1 MSAEAVLVAS
11 GARAPVGTTAE
22 SVAAAV
28 RAGISRVR
36 LLQVPELGRQADSFI
51 ARDGLLDAKEWCGV
65 TRMAAVGA
73 SALEEVLAKLTPALP
88 PRSLDVPVLVGLPE
102 ERPGW
107 KAADASRVAASL
119 SALGSARLNLQ
130 VEPRL
135 MGHASALEGLRD
147 AVTRLGRTSRCP
159 LVIVGGIDSYHDVQT
174 LAWLRERSQWLEEGA
189 RAGFAP
195 GEAAAFVAVM
205 SAPDARRWR
214 LAPHATVRT
223 VATAHETKRIHTDDL
238 NLGEGLTAA
247 VGETLAPLEGTS
259 ETVAAIHSDL
269 NGERY
274 RSEEWGFVALRLGAS
289 FRDASAVHTPV
300 SSCGEV
306 GAATG
311 AMNLVLCAQAW
322 QRRYASGPRAL
333 LWGSS
338 EAGLR
343 AAALLEEPLSG
354 SEEGARPWPR

>member
-1 MSAEAVLVAS
+1 MGVETVLVAS
-11 GARAPVGTTAE
+11 GARAAVGTTAE

-36 LLQVPELGRQADSFI
+36 LLQVPELGRQAESFI
-51 ARDGLLDAKEWCGV
+51 ARDGLLDAQEWSGAA
-65 TRMAAVGA
+65 RMAALGA
-73 SALEEVLAKLTPALP
+73 AALDEVLAKLAPALP
-88 PRSLDVPVLVGLPE
+88 PEDVEVPVLVGLPE

-107 KAADASRVAASL
+107 RAADASCVVAAL
-119 SALGSARLNLQ
+119 SALGSERLRLR

-135 MGHASALEGLRD
+135 TGHASALEVLREAVARVGL
-147 AVTRLGRTSRCP
+147 AARCP
-159 LVIVGGIDSYHDVQT
+159 LVIVGGVDSYHDVQT
-174 LAWLRERSQWLEEGA
+174 LAWLHERNQWQEEGT
-189 RAGFAP
+189 RMGFAP

-205 SAPDARRWR
+205 AAPHARRWR
-214 LAPHATVRT
+214 LAPHGTVRAA
-223 VATAHETKRIHTDDL
+223 ATASETKLIHTEDL

-247 VGETLAPLEGTS
+247 VGEALAPLEGTREAVES
-259 ETVAAIHSDL
+259 VHSDL

-274 RSEEWGFVALRLGAS
+274 RSEEWGFVALRLGHA
-289 FRDASAVHTPV
+289 FHDASAVHTPV

-311 AMNLVLCAQAW
+311 ALNLVLCTQAW
-322 QRRYASGPRAL
+322 RRRYASGPRAL

-343 AAALLEEPLSG
+343 AAALLEEPHSG
-354 SEEGARPWPR
+354 SEEGAKPWPR

>member
-1 MSAEAVLVAS
+1 MGVDAVLVAS

-36 LLQVPELGRQADSFI
+36 RVQLPELGRQSDSFI
-51 ARDGLLDAKEWCGV
+51 ARDGLLDAQGWSGAA
-65 TRMAAVGA
+65 RMAALGA
-73 SALEEVLAKLTPALP
+73 MALEEVLARLAPAIP
-88 PRSLDVPVLVGLPE
+88 PERFDVPVLVGFPE

-107 KAADASRVAASL
+107 KTADAARVVAAL
-119 SALGSARLNLQ
+119 AALGSARLRLQ

-135 MGHASALEGLRD
+135 TGHASALEGLRD
-147 AVTRLGRTSRCP
+147 AMTRVGRAARCP
-159 LVIVGGIDSYHDVQT
+159 LVIVGGVDSYHDVQT
-174 LAWLRERSQWLEEGA
+174 LAWLRERNQWLEEGT
-189 RAGFAP
+189 RTGFAP

-205 SAPDARRWR
+205 AAPDARRWR
-214 LAPHATVRT
+214 LAPHATVRAA
-223 VATAHETKRIHTDDL
+223 ATARETKLIHTDAL

-247 VGETLAPLEGTS
+247 VGEALVPLEDTR
-259 ETVAAIHSDL
+259 EVVACVHSDL

-274 RSEEWGFVALRLGAS
+274 RSEEWGFVALRLGAA
-289 FRDASAVHTPV
+289 FRDASVIHTPV

-311 AMNLVLCAQAW
+311 ALNLVLCAQSW
-322 QRRYASGPRAL
+322 RRRYASGPRAL

-354 SEEGARPWPR
+354 SEGGVKPWPR

>member
-1 MSAEAVLVAS
+1 MGAEAVLVAS

-36 LLQVPELGRQADSFI
+36 RLQVPELGHQPASFI
-51 ARDGLLDAKEWCGV
+51 ARDGLLNSQEWSSAA
-65 TRMAAVGA
+65 RMAVMGA
-73 SALEEVLAKLTPALP
+73 AALEEVLARLAPALP
-88 PRSLDVPVLVGLPE
+88 PVNVEVPVLVGLPE

-107 KAADASRVAASL
+107 RAADASRVVAAL
-119 SALGSARLNLQ
+119 AAVGGGHLRPR

-135 MGHASALEGLRD
+135 TGHASALEVLRE
-147 AVTRLGRTSRCP
+147 AVTRVGRTARCP
-159 LVIVGGIDSYHDVQT
+159 LVIVGGIDSYHEVQT
-174 LAWLRERSQWLEEGA
+174 LTWLRERKQWLEAGA
-189 RAGFAP
+189 RTGFAP

-205 SAPDARRWR
+205 AAPDARRWG
-214 LAPHATVRT
+214 LVPHATVRA
-223 VATAHETKRIHTDDL
+223 VATARETRLIHTNDL
-238 NLGEGLTAA
+238 NLGDGLTAA
-247 VGETLAPLEGTS
+247 VNEALAPLKGTG
-259 ETVAAIHSDL
+259 EMVACVHGDL

-274 RSEEWGFVALRLGAS
+274 RSEEWGFVALRLGAV
-289 FRDASAVHTPV
+289 FRDASVIRTPV
-300 SSCGEV
+300 SNCGEV

-311 AMNLVLCAQAW
+311 ALNLVLCAQSW

-343 AAALLEEPLSG
+343 AAALLERPLSG
-354 SEEGARPWPR
+354 SGEGAKP

>member
-1 MSAEAVLVAS
+1 MGVEAVIVAA

-36 LLQVPELGRQADSFI
+36 RVQVPELGRRADSFI
-51 ARDGLLDAKEWCGV
+51 ARDGLLDAREWSGAA
-65 TRMAAVGA
+65 RMAALGA
-73 SALEEVLAKLTPALP
+73 AALEEVLARLASALP
-88 PRSLDVPVLVGLPE
+88 MEDVDVPVLVGLPE

-107 KAADASRVAASL
+107 KAADASRVVAAL
-119 SALGSARLNLQ
+119 SALGRERLRLQ

-135 MGHASALEGLRD
+135 TGHASAIEGLRE
-147 AVTRLGRTSRCP
+147 AVTRVSRAP
-159 LVIVGGIDSYHDVQT
+159 LVIVGGVDSYHDVRT
-174 LAWLRERSQWLEEGA
+174 LAWLRGRNQWLEEGA
-189 RAGFAP
+189 RTGFAP

-205 SAPDARRWR
+205 AAPDARRWR
-214 LAPHATVRT
+214 LAPHATVRAA
-223 VATAHETKRIHTDDL
+223 ATARETKRIHTDDL

-247 VGETLAPLEGTS
+247 VSEVLAPLEGARAA
-259 ETVAAIHSDL
+259 VACVHSDL

-274 RSEEWGFVALRLGAS
+274 RSEEWGFVALRLGAA
-289 FRDASAVHTPV
+289 FHDASAIHTPV

-311 AMNLVLCAQAW
+311 ALNLVLCAQSW
-322 QRRYASGPRAL
+322 RRRYASGPRAL

-343 AAALLEEPLSG
+343 AAALLEEPPSG
-354 SEEGARPWPR
+354 SEEGAKPWPR

>member
-1 MSAEAVLVAS
+1 MSTDMKLVAS

-36 LLQVPELGRQADSFI
+36 RLQVPELGRQSASFL
-51 ARDGLLDAKEWCGV
+51 ARDALLDPGEWSGAA
-65 TRMAAVGA
+65 RMAALGA
-73 SALEEVLAKLTPALP
+73 AALAEVLGKLAPALTQWNAE
-88 PRSLDVPVLVGLPE
+88 VPVLVGLPE

-107 KAADASRVAASL
+107 KSADAARVVAAL
-119 SALGSARLNLQ
+119 AAVGSARLRLR

-135 MGHASALEGLRD
+135 AGHASALEGLQE
-147 AVTRLGRTSRCP
+147 AVRRVSRAGGFP
-159 LVIVGGIDSYHDVQT
+159 LAIVGGVDSYHDVQT
-174 LAWLRERSQWLEEGA
+174 LAWLRERNQWLEAGA
-189 RAGFAP
+189 RTGFAP

-205 SAPDARRWR
+205 AAPDARRWG
-214 LAPHATVRT
+214 LVPHATVRT
-223 VATAHETKRIHTDDL
+223 ATTARETRLIHTDDL

-247 VGETLAPLEGTS
+247 VGEALAPLGGTQVQV
-259 ETVAAIHSDL
+259 ENIHSDI

-274 RSEEWGFVALRLGAS
+274 RSEEWGFVALRLGSA

-311 AMNLVLCAQAW
+311 ALNLVLCAQAW
-322 QRRYASGPRAL
+322 RRRYARGPRAL

-354 SEEGARPWPR
+354 SRVGARQ

>member
-1 MSAEAVLVAS
+1 MRAEAVLVAS

-36 LLQVPELGRQADSFI
+36 RLQVPELGRQADSFI
-51 ARDGLLDAKEWCGV
+51 ARDGLLDAQEWCGV
-65 TRMAAVGA
+65 TRMAALGA
-73 SALEEVLAKLTPALP
+73 AALEEVLAKLTPALP

-107 KAADASRVAASL
+107 RTSDASRVTAAL

-135 MGHASALEGLRD
+135 TGHASALEGLRD
-147 AVTRLGRTSRCP
+147 AVTRVGHTSRCP

-174 LAWLRERSQWLEEGA
+174 LAWLRERNQWLEEGA

-205 SAPDARRWR
+205 ATQDTRRWR
-214 LAPHATVRT
+214 LAPNATVRAA
-223 VATAHETKRIHTDDL
+223 ATAQETKRIHADDL
-238 NLGEGLTAA
+238 NLGQGLTAA

-259 ETVAAIHSDL
+259 EVVADVHSDL

-274 RSEEWGFVALRLGAS
+274 RSEEWGFVALRLGAA

-311 AMNLVLCAQAW
+311 ALNLVLCAQAW

-354 SEEGARPWPR
+354 SEEGAKPWPR

>member
-11 GARAPVGTTAE
+11 GARTPVGTTAE

-36 LLQVPELGRQADSFI
+36 LLQVPELGRQAESFI
-51 ARDGLLDAKEWCGV
+51 ARDGLLDAQEWSGAA
-65 TRMAAVGA
+65 RMAALGA
-73 SALEEVLAKLTPALP
+73 AALEEVLAKLAPALP
-88 PRSLDVPVLVGLPE
+88 PEILEVPVLVGLPE

-107 KAADASRVAASL
+107 RAADATRVVAAL
-119 SALGSARLNLQ
+119 SALSRERMRLR

-135 MGHASALEGLRD
+135 TGHASALEGLRE
-147 AVTRLGRTSRCP
+147 AMTRVSRAARYP

-174 LAWLRERSQWLEEGA
+174 LAWLRERNQWLEEGA
-189 RAGFAP
+189 RTGFAP
-195 GEAAAFVAVM
+195 SEGAAFVAVM
-205 SAPDARRWR
+205 TAPLARRWG
-214 LAPHATVRT
+214 LLPHAMVRA
-223 VATAHETKRIHTDDL
+223 VATARETKLIHTDDL

-247 VGETLAPLEGTS
+247 VGEALAPLEGTR
-259 ETVAAIHSDL
+259 EVVASVHSDL

-274 RSEEWGFVALRLGAS
+274 RSEEWGFVALRLGAA
-289 FRDASAVHTPV
+289 FRDATDIHTPV

-311 AMNLVLCAQAW
+311 ALNLVLCAQSW
-322 QRRYASGPRAL
+322 RRRYASGPRAL

-343 AAALLEEPLSG
+343 AAALLEEPLSRSG
-354 SEEGARPWPR
+354 EGAKPWPR

>member
-1 MSAEAVLVAS
+1 M
-11 GARAPVGTTAE
+11 GTTAE

-36 LLQVPELGRQADSFI
+36 LLQVPELGRQAESFI
-51 ARDGLLDAKEWCGV
+51 ARDGLLDAQEWSGAA
-65 TRMAAVGA
+65 RMAALGA
-73 SALEEVLAKLTPALP
+73 AALEEVLARLAPALP
-88 PRSLDVPVLVGLPE
+88 LENVEVPVLVGLPE

-107 KAADASRVAASL
+107 KAADASRVVAAL
-119 SALGSARLNLQ
+119 SALGSERLRLR

-135 MGHASALEGLRD
+135 TGHASALEGLRE
-147 AVTRLGRTSRCP
+147 AVTRVGRAARSP
-159 LVIVGGIDSYHDVQT
+159 LVIVGGVDSYHDVQT
-174 LAWLRERSQWLEEGA
+174 LAWLRERNQWLEEGT
-189 RAGFAP
+189 RTGFAP
-195 GEAAAFVAVM
+195 SEGSAFVAVM
-205 SAPDARRWR
+205 AAPDARRWG
-214 LAPHATVRT
+214 LVPHATVRAA
-223 VATAHETKRIHTDDL
+223 ATAHETKLIHTDDL

-247 VGETLAPLEGTS
+247 MSEALAPLEGTR
-259 ETVAAIHSDL
+259 EVAASVHSDL

-274 RSEEWGFVALRLGAS
+274 RSEEWGFVALRLGAA
-289 FRDASAVHTPV
+289 FRDASVIHTPV

-311 AMNLVLCAQAW
+311 ALNLVLCAQAW
-322 QRRYASGPRAL
+322 RRRYASGPRAL

-354 SEEGARPWPR
+354 SEEGAKPWPR